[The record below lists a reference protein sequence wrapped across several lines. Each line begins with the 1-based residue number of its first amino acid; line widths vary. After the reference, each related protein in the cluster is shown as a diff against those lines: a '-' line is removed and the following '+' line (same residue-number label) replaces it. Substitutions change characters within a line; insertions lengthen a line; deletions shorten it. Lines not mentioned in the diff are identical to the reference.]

1 MCASRD
7 GNICLLR
14 KSWLEGRLILKLDN
28 PVLGLA
34 LLPIDQTIIVVCM
47 NQSLDCY
54 SKKGKKLWTVDLPL
68 PAMSMVP
75 IGLEHLSQTLICVAL
90 RGGMVHMYG
99 QSVLVDQFMA
109 PSTVSTMAFGQLG
122 QEDHVLVL
130 ITVTGS
136 LVVKILKRTAFFNA
150 NENSVG
156 PNESPTNTNRIASGN
171 LQIPKKSKVFVEQM
185 TRERDNAPAIYSNF
199 QTELWRLRLT
209 AARATVDAIKS
220 ADSTISGDV
229 GNAPVKLAAEVLG
242 LGPVFRLFLTLE
254 NLATRREAANL
265 AVLLHADDHHY
276 RVERPYTK
284 VKRFSPLNIY

>member
-1 MCASRD
+1 M
-7 GNICLLR
+7 LR
-14 KSWLEGRLILKLDN
+14 KSWLEGRQILKLDN
-28 PVLGLA
+28 PVLGLS

-90 RGGMVHMYG
+90 RGGMVQMYG

-109 PSTVSTMAFGQLG
+109 PSTVSTMTFGQLG

-130 ITVTGS
+130 ITVSGS
-136 LVVKILKRTAFFNA
+136 LVVKILKRTAYFNS
-150 NENSVG
+150 NENIGTTDSLTA
-156 PNESPTNTNRIASGN
+156 NQTASGN

-185 TRERDNAPAIYSNF
+185 TRERDNAPVIYSNF
-199 QTELWRLRLT
+199 QAELWRLRLT

-276 RVERPYTK
+276 RLERPYTK
-284 VKRFSPLNIY
+284 VSILSELLCNIINLTKSKF